1 MGLKNWVNSIK
12 IAYTLLGSNEVKP
25 TEKELELRKLAR
37 RSIIALCDIE
47 KGEKFN
53 KNNIGLRR
61 PGNGLSP
68 KLIDQ
73 IYGLNAT
80 RKILKG
86 TLIKFSDFEN

>member
-1 MGLKNWVNSIK
+1 M
-12 IAYTLLGSNEVKP
+12 LGSNEVKP
-25 TEKELELRKLAR
+25 TAKELELRKSAR

-53 KNNIGLRR
+53 QNNIGLRR
-61 PGNGLSP
+61 PGNGLPP

-80 RKILKG
+80 RKIPKG
-86 TLIKFSDFEN
+86 AIIKFSDIEN